1 MDKQIYR
8 NQAVA
13 LIMSAGS
20 GTRVNLG
27 YNKLLH
33 RVNNRTVLE
42 YTLDKFSCPRIVVCS
57 SEDYKTVS
65 DIVKAYPKTT
75 VTTGGDTRHESVFKG
90 LEFIGDCDYCIIH
103 DGARP
108 NVKPALIAQVLDS
121 AIKTGSGVAYIP
133 CPDSVRDI
141 RKGPLDRQDVI
152 LVQTPQAYNYKQ
164 LLSAYRSVK
173 ECFTD
178 DSQVYEAAGK
188 EVSYVLGDADNYKI
202 TTRADLDRF
211 ESHMRTKYENR
222 YRIGTG
228 YDVHRLTEGRKL
240 ILGGVVIPHLKG
252 LEGHSDADVL
262 IHAIMDALLS
272 AAGERDIGVQ
282 FPENDVNKNVSSIE
296 LLKRVGFIV
305 MNKEF
310 RIGNISAV
318 IHAERPKLNQYIPR
332 MQRSIAEALGINAE
346 NVAISATT
354 WEGMSFVGKKEGM
367 AASATCLL
375 Y

>member
-1 MDKQIYR
+1 
-8 NQAVA
+8 
-13 LIMSAGS
+13 MSAGS

-33 RVNNRTVLE
+33 RVNNRTILE
-42 YTLDKFSCPRIVVCS
+42 YTLDKFSCPRVVVCS
-57 SEDYKTVS
+57 AEDYKAVS
-65 DIVKAYPKTT
+65 EIVKGYPQTAVT
-75 VTTGGDTRHESVFKG
+75 VGGDTRHDSVHKG
-90 LEFIGDCDYCIIH
+90 LEFIGDCDYCIVH

-108 NVKPALIAQVLDS
+108 NVSPALIAQVLDN

-152 LVQTPQAYNYKQ
+152 LVQTPQAYNFKQ
-164 LLSAYRSVK
+164 LLDAYRAVK
-173 ECFTD
+173 DCYTD
-178 DSQVYEAAGK
+178 DSQVYETTKK
-188 EVSYVLGDADNYKI
+188 EVTYVLGDANNYKI

-211 ESHMRTKYENR
+211 ESLMRTKYENR

-228 YDVHRLTEGRKL
+228 YDVHRLEEGRKL
-240 ILGGVVIPHLKG
+240 ILGGVAIPHLKG
-252 LEGHSDADVL
+252 LMGHSDADVL
-262 IHAIMDALLS
+262 IHAVMDALLS

-282 FPENDVNKNVSSIE
+282 FPENDANKNISSIE

-318 IHAERPKLNQYIPR
+318 IHAERPKLSQYIPR
-332 MQRSIAEALGINAE
+332 MQRNIAEALGINAE
-346 NVAISATT
+346 NVSISATT
-354 WEGMSFVGKKEGM
+354 WEGMSFVGKKEGI
-367 AASATCLL
+367 AANASCLL